1 MERASR
7 PLKHWSTNK
16 RKKSVESDNVEWKR
30 ILAPCF
36 STPNFKKMEIW
47 LQKEYEENDVL
58 PPTSLIFNVFNLTR
72 YNEVKVVII
81 GQDPYHDHNQVS

>member
-1 MERASR
+1 MAS
-7 PLKHWSTNK
+7 
-16 RKKSVESDNVEWKR
+16 KSSHLSSLDSKSWLSDLLVDPEWKR

-72 YNEVKVVII
+72 YNEVS
-81 GQDPYHDHNQVS
+81 QVDIT